1 MDGILHTILATGSI
15 IGAFY
20 VGLWKSRLGIGK
32 DVVSEAIEHTLDRLE
47 RDGYIETR
55 TDRDGEKDIIK
66 ISEIRAKVLRD
77 AYSK

>member
-1 MDGILHTILATGSI
+1 MDVTLHTILATGSI
-15 IGAFY
+15 LIAYY
-20 VGLWKSRLGIGK
+20 VGKWTSKFGK

-47 RDGYIETR
+47 RDGYIETK

>member
-1 MDGILHTILATGSI
+1 MDVTLHTILATGSI
-15 IGAFY
+15 MGAFY
-20 VGLWKSRLGIGK
+20 IGLWKSKFGK

-47 RDGYIETR
+47 RDGYIETK

>member
-1 MDGILHTILATGSI
+1 MDVTLHTILATGSI
-15 IGAFY
+15 LAAYYIGR
-20 VGLWKSRLGIGK
+20 WKGNFGK

-66 ISEIRAKVLRD
+66 ISESRAKVLSD

>member
-1 MDGILHTILATGSI
+1 MDPTYHTIIATVCI
-15 IGAFY
+15 LGAFY
-20 VGLWKSRLGIGK
+20 IGK
-32 DVVSEAIEHTLDRLE
+32 WFSGHSDIVAKAIESTLDRLE

-77 AYSK
+77 ATSK